1 MAEKGIFITG
11 TDTGVG
17 KSIAAAAIARL
28 LHGRGVNVGVMKPV
42 TSGCR
47 EKNGRLVSDDAEL
60 LAWGAG
66 LDRVDADVTP
76 YLLRE
81 PIAPGEAASR
91 EGVRINFQFIG
102 EAFERLASRYDFV
115 IVEGAG
121 GLMVPLAGG
130 HLIAD
135 LVKYLS
141 LPLHVIARPNL
152 GTVNQTLLTC
162 FAARQLGITVS
173 GVIINNYPE
182 QPGLAEQSA
191 PHLIA
196 SLAGAPLL
204 GIFPHLEGDD
214 LQEVVAGL
222 AARLAGEPATRIL
235 LREIG
240 AT

>member
-1 MAEKGIFITG
+1 
-11 TDTGVG
+11 
-17 KSIAAAAIARL
+17 
-28 LHGRGVNVGVMKPV
+28 
-42 TSGCR
+42 
-47 EKNGRLVSDDAEL
+47 
-60 LAWGAG
+60 
-66 LDRVDADVTP
+66 
-76 YLLRE
+76 
-81 PIAPGEAASR
+81 
-91 EGVRINFQFIG
+91 
-102 EAFERLASRYDFV
+102 
-115 IVEGAG
+115 
-121 GLMVPLAGG
+121 MVPLAGG
-130 HLIAD
+130 LLIAD
-135 LVKYLS
+135 LVKHLS
-141 LPLHVIARPNL
+141 LPLLVIARPNL

-214 LQEVVAGL
+214 REVVAGL

>member
-1 MAEKGIFITG
+1 MAGKGIFITG

-17 KSIAAAAIARL
+17 KSIAAATLARL
-28 LHGRGVNVGVMKPV
+28 LHERGVNVGVMKPV

-47 EKNGRLVSDDAEL
+47 EKNGRLVSEDAEL
-60 LAWGAG
+60 LAWAAG
-66 LDRVDADVTP
+66 LDRVDADVAP

-81 PIAPGEAASR
+81 PIAPAEAAGR
-91 EGVRINFQFIG
+91 EGVRIDFQHIG
-102 EAFERLASRYDFV
+102 EAFARLVSRHDFV
-115 IVEGAG
+115 IVEGVG

-130 HLIAD
+130 LLIAD
-135 LVKYLS
+135 LVIHLS
-141 LPLHVIARPNL
+141 LPLLVIARPNL

-162 FAARQLGITVS
+162 FAARQLGIAVS

-182 QPGLAEQSA
+182 QSGIAEQSA

-204 GIFPHLEGDD
+204 AIFPHLEGDD
-214 LQEVVAGL
+214 LREVVARL

-240 AT
+240 AF